1 MPLVLLGFS
10 ISRASLQ
17 VSKSSRQI
25 FFVGSFELLVTSL
38 SAPVSSSGTI
48 HFDESHSVISLQ
60 LDAKKAWF
68 LLVHGWVN

>member
-1 MPLVLLGFS
+1 MMPLVLLGFS

-25 FFVGSFELLVTSL
+25 FFVGSFELVTSL